1 MYSSVDIELHHDV
14 LVIIFLFLSFLI
26 PSFSLQG
33 MSKMADLSDIT
44 DYGLKD
50 EEQVAQHLSKEEYDK
65 QSEQLKRLQ
74 TM

>member
-33 MSKMADLSDIT
+33 MSKMADLSNIT
-44 DYGLKD
+44 DYALKD
-50 EEQVAQHLSKEEYDK
+50 
-65 QSEQLKRLQ
+65 
-74 TM
+74 